1 MRYLEASIHSASPEE
16 LIIKVYD
23 ALLLFARQ
31 AIDVMET
38 RPADIQSR
46 HDLLRRAQRACALLM
61 GSLKLDLDSEIPGNL
76 FRIYEFWHHQ
86 LVAANMQ
93 GDSAKVR
100 ELLPLLLAVSANSP
114 FLDRRDTGLASVR
127 SETFTRTFPR
137 CGVSSPPRS
146 RSSVVLPDPFGPRM
160 PTRPPRSM
168 TAPTSVRTGC
178 DGS

>member
-1 MRYLEASIHSASPEE
+1 VTLSNANLRYLEASINSASPEE

-31 AIDVMET
+31 AIDAMEA
-38 RPADIQSR
+38 RPNDIQGR

-93 GDSAKVR
+93 GDAQKVR
-100 ELLPLLLAVSANSP
+100 ELLPLIAGMRETWVEAIKRYRTQGAAGAQ
-114 FLDRRDTGLASVR
+114 LDALV
-127 SETFTRTFPR
+127 
-137 CGVSSPPRS
+137 C
-146 RSSVVLPDPFGPRM
+146 
-160 PTRPPRSM
+160 
-168 TAPTSVRTGC
+168 
-178 DGS
+178 

>member
-1 MRYLEASIHSASPEE
+1 VTVSNANLRYLEASINSASPEE

-61 GSLKLDLDSEIPGNL
+61 GSLRLDLDSEIPGNL

-93 GDSAKVR
+93 GDAGKVR
-100 ELLPLLLAVSANSP
+100 ELLPLIGGMRETWVEAIRKYRTEGAVGAQLGALA
-114 FLDRRDTGLASVR
+114 G
-127 SETFTRTFPR
+127 
-137 CGVSSPPRS
+137 
-146 RSSVVLPDPFGPRM
+146 
-160 PTRPPRSM
+160 
-168 TAPTSVRTGC
+168 
-178 DGS
+178 

>member
-1 MRYLEASIHSASPEE
+1 MTLSNANLRYLEASINSASPEE

-31 AIDVMET
+31 AVEVMEA
-38 RPADIQSR
+38 RPNDIQGR

-93 GDSAKVR
+93 GDPQKVR
-100 ELLPLLLAVSANSP
+100 ELLPLIMGMRETWVEAIKRYRAEGASGAQ
-114 FLDRRDTGLASVR
+114 LDALV
-127 SETFTRTFPR
+127 
-137 CGVSSPPRS
+137 C
-146 RSSVVLPDPFGPRM
+146 
-160 PTRPPRSM
+160 
-168 TAPTSVRTGC
+168 
-178 DGS
+178 

>member
-1 MRYLEASIHSASPEE
+1 MTLSNANLRYLEASINSASPEE

-31 AIDVMET
+31 AIEVMEA
-38 RPADIQSR
+38 RPNDIQGR

-93 GDSAKVR
+93 GDATKVR
-100 ELLPLLLAVSANSP
+100 ELLPLVAGMRETWVEAIKRYRTQGAAGAQ
-114 FLDRRDTGLASVR
+114 LDALV
-127 SETFTRTFPR
+127 
-137 CGVSSPPRS
+137 C
-146 RSSVVLPDPFGPRM
+146 
-160 PTRPPRSM
+160 
-168 TAPTSVRTGC
+168 
-178 DGS
+178 

>member
-1 MRYLEASIHSASPEE
+1 VTVSNANMRYLEASINSASPEE

-38 RPADIQSR
+38 RPSDIQGR

-61 GSLKLDLDSEIPGNL
+61 GSLKLDLDSDIPGNL

-93 GDSAKVR
+93 GDVTKVR
-100 ELLPLLLAVSANSP
+100 ELLPLIAGMRETWVEAIKRYRTEGGARQELNALA
-114 FLDRRDTGLASVR
+114 G
-127 SETFTRTFPR
+127 
-137 CGVSSPPRS
+137 
-146 RSSVVLPDPFGPRM
+146 
-160 PTRPPRSM
+160 
-168 TAPTSVRTGC
+168 
-178 DGS
+178 